1 MLRYS
6 LKRLLLAF
14 VTAFIIITL
23 TFILVKALPEPVKIS
38 ANEDAKWSFYITQ
51 VQLGYFN
58 VIEKPVTEHYQ
69 PTINIIESMVRD
81 KSEYFFYQ
89 RPILDQYFSWL
100 GNVLKGNWGTST
112 SLELNADAIRLIG
125 RRLPTTMSINIIVV
139 LLSVPLGILLGIYAG
154 LKKNTWI
161 DHTISTL
168 IMIFVSIPGFVVITF
183 LIFFLSYQ
191 TGGWLPPSWPSS
203 EAPLGTRI
211 LGYIIPVLALSFG
224 SICGYGRGV
233 RAELCE
239 VMSSE
244 YLLLAR
250 TKGLTKNQA
259 IVRHALRNAFVPILP
274 SVLAEFIG
282 ILGGSIVLERL
293 YGIPGVG
300 NIYFEALNNTPRD
313 YNVLMVDMV
322 IFTIIGLLAG
332 ILFDLSYGF
341 IDPRIRMGAKK
352 QLCQKIK
359 ISNSQKKPLLLMKK

>member
-14 VTAFIIITL
+14 ITAFIILTL
-23 TFILVKALPEPVKIS
+23 TFIMVKALPIS
-38 ANEDAKWSFYITQ
+38 LKVSTSTGDRWGFYMNQ
-51 VQLGYFN
+51 VDLGYFS
-58 VIEKPVTEHYQ
+58 VIKKPESEHYV
-69 PTINIIESMVRD
+69 PTVKIIESIVID
-81 KSEYFFYQ
+81 KVEYFFYP
-89 RPILDQYFSWL
+89 RPILEQYFSWV
-100 GNVLKGNWGTST
+100 GNIFTKWDWGTST
-112 SLELNADAIRLIG
+112 SLEMGASAIRLIG

-139 LLSVPLGILLGIYAG
+139 FLSVPLGIALGVYAG

-183 LIFFLSYQ
+183 LIYFLSYQ
-191 TGGWLPPSWPSS
+191 TNGMLPPSWPSS
-203 EAPLGTRI
+203 DAPASTRA
-211 LGYIIPVLALSFG
+211 LGYIIPVISLSFG

-274 SVLAEFIG
+274 SVLSEFIG
-282 ILGGSIVLERL
+282 ILGGSIILERL

-300 NIYFEALNNTPRD
+300 NIYLEALNNTPRD
-313 YNVLMVDMV
+313 YNVLMVDMA

-352 QLCQKIK
+352 
-359 ISNSQKKPLLLMKK
+359 